1 MYYVYIIYSKNFD
14 VYYKGFSENV
24 AQRLLYHNE
33 NRSRYTSNKG
43 IWELVYSKAFLN
55 RKAFFYGQKVNFKT
69 KLFCFAKQLQ
79 ETIPETSHKSKTS

>member
-1 MYYVYIIYSKNFD
+1 MYYIYIIYSKDFD

-43 IWELVYSKAFLN
+43 IWELVYSKAFETKKEALVEELRLKKLN
-55 RKAFFYGQKVNFKT
+55 RKSIELLIKN
-69 KLFCFAKQLQ
+69 
-79 ETIPETSHKSKTS
+79 